1 MEQQTS
7 SHQITHVIFDMDG
20 LILDTETLYAKAY
33 KNVLGN
39 YGKEYTLD
47 LKIKIMG
54 RSGLEGAEIIINECQ
69 LPLSVDEFVAKM
81 TIEHEKVFGGHVPVM
96 PGAER
101 LIRHLYDH
109 RIPIAIATSSKRY
122 TFDLKTKEH
131 GDLFKLFDHIV
142 IASEDPEI
150 TAGKPDPQ
158 TFLVCASRFR
168 PPPTKMTSVLVFE
181 DSTNGVRAANAAGM
195 ISVWIPDP
203 QIRSKQQIDAHY
215 TLNSLLDFNPEQ
227 FALPPFSS
235 NH

>member
-1 MEQQTS
+1 MEQNTTS
-7 SHQITHVIFDMDG
+7 SHRITHVIFDMDG
-20 LILDTETLYAKAY
+20 LILDTEKLYEKAY

-54 RSGLEGAEIIINECQ
+54 RSGLEGARIIIDDCQ
-69 LPLSVDEFVAKM
+69 LPLNIDGFLSEMA
-81 TIEHEKVFGGHVPVM
+81 IEHEKVFAGHVPLM

-101 LIRHLYDH
+101 LIRHFHHH
-109 RIPIAIATSSKRY
+109 RIPIAVATSSKRY

-131 GDLFKLFDHIV
+131 RELFQLFDHIV

-168 PPPTKMTSVLVFE
+168 PPPTTMTSVLVFE
-181 DSTNGVRAANAAGM
+181 DSANGVLAANAANM

-203 QIRSKQQIDAHY
+203 QIRSAKQHEIDAHY
-215 TLNSLLDFNPEQ
+215 TLNSLLDFKPEQ
-227 FALPPFSS
+227 FSLPPL
-235 NH
+235 N